1 MNKNKQRTISIIYF
15 FNMATLVEI
24 KCLGDEKYNSYKELE
39 ELRRKLEV
47 LSREIKKN
55 TTKIL
60 TSCHGLQVS

>member
-1 MNKNKQRTISIIYF
+1 
-15 FNMATLVEI
+15 MATLVEI